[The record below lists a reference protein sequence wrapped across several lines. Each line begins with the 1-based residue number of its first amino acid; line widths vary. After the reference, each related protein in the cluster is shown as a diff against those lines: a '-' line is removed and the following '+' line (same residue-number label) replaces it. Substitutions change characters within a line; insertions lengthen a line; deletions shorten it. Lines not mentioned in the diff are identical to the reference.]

1 VQFYLGLRLDHAQ
14 KLLRQTEMDI
24 GDVGLACGFAT
35 ASYFSRAYRLQFGT
49 SPKSD
54 RTTAGS

>member
-1 VQFYLGLRLDHAQ
+1 LRLDHAQ